1 MNEYLYDV
9 NSIVI
14 AAGILIL
21 LLICMEIGYRLGKR
35 NNQRHKGNE
44 SAQIIRIESSMLG
57 MVALLIGFTFSL
69 SLQRY
74 EERTQD
80 VVDEANA
87 IGTAY
92 LRAELLPEQYRDS
105 VQLLIREYVDMR
117 LKESEVSITDVKRY
131 QEYVDATQKLAGH
144 LWRLA
149 KRSAEVDDSP
159 LRTGLFIQTLN
170 EVLDGFDRSETELNI
185 HVPELVIFLLVITFL
200 ITASIFGYASGTEG
214 HRPTMAANIFLVIIV
229 LLTFLIIDLD
239 RPRRGLIRVSQQS
252 LLVLQHSMNGTK

>member
-1 MNEYLYDV
+1 MQEYLYDL
-9 NSIVI
+9 NSISI
-14 AAGILIL
+14 AAGILL
-21 LLICMEIGYRLGKR
+21 LLLVCMEFGYRLGKR
-35 NNQRHKGNE
+35 NSQKTKGNE

-80 VVDEANA
+80 VVEEANA
-87 IGTAY
+87 IGTAF
-92 LRAELLPEQYRDS
+92 LRAELLPVQYRDS

-117 LKESEVSITDVKRY
+117 LKESEVSITDEKRY
-131 QEYVDATQKLAGH
+131 REYVDATQKLGGH

-159 LRTGLFIQTLN
+159 LRTGLFVQSLN
-170 EVLDGFDRSETELNI
+170 EVLDGFDRSEAELNI

-239 RPRRGLIRVSQQS
+239 RPRRGLIKVSQQS
-252 LLVLQHSMNGTK
+252 LVALKNSMNGDK